1 MPHKKAMRSFY
12 PSVEDLLMLEAFR
25 GSVVVAGKKG
35 LRRRVTGVNLSDT
48 PNYYNWLSANEI
60 IASTCYSIR
69 NSEEAIR
76 SFVPTVYGKKLAGI
90 FLKPKEYLGKMPEIM
105 IEQAEQLGIPLI
117 ELPDSVRLSSIVK
130 AVFDEITKRE
140 NMVLRQSLSVN
151 RMLIHTILGGA
162 DLQSLAAMLSEQVG
176 TSIMI
181 LDTVNNRRAM
191 HISPEDRKVFA
202 PLEMEDAVLKLTN
215 EAKEYPMISDGVSF
229 GIIYIYCGKK
239 RISKMD
245 EQLLSQSMS
254 AIPLE
259 ISSRLSLNEMHKRD
273 FSTYVFHLF
282 SDPIVDMKWEESR
295 AESFGIKP
303 DDAHTVLR
311 MRISNG
317 SAAGKSGF
325 HKAQMLGAVSYA
337 LNKLNLSMHMLE
349 TDGEVIFIVDVPADQ
364 ANSKKLSERIKKSI
378 ADICERYPQTKVTSG
393 LGSIHT
399 GLTSLINSNR
409 QADLC
414 VKIAERTGKD
424 ILYFEELGFLRMIYS
439 ENPEY
444 EIYDFT
450 SEILR
455 DLIDSNR
462 ERNTELLS
470 TLDSYLRNSG
480 NVRQVSKEM
489 FAHYNTVSY
498 RLKKIEEITG
508 RDLNDPDD
516 RFLLELAT
524 RLLSFSSSFKPCP

>member
-1 MPHKKAMRSFY
+1 
-12 PSVEDLLMLEAFR
+12 
-25 GSVVVAGKKG
+25 
-35 LRRRVTGVNLSDT
+35 
-48 PNYYNWLSANEI
+48 
-60 IASTCYSIR
+60 
-69 NSEEAIR
+69 
-76 SFVPTVYGKKLAGI
+76 
-90 FLKPKEYLGKMPEIM
+90 
-105 IEQAEQLGIPLI
+105 
-117 ELPDSVRLSSIVK
+117 
-130 AVFDEITKRE
+130 
-140 NMVLRQSLSVN
+140 
-151 RMLIHTILGGA
+151 
-162 DLQSLAAMLSEQVG
+162 
-176 TSIMI
+176 
-181 LDTVNNRRAM
+181 
-191 HISPEDRKVFA
+191 
-202 PLEMEDAVLKLTN
+202 
-215 EAKEYPMISDGVSF
+215 
-229 GIIYIYCGKK
+229 
-239 RISKMD
+239 
-245 EQLLSQSMS
+245 MS

-295 AESFGIKP
+295 AESFGIRP
-303 DDAHTVLR
+303 EDAHTVLR
-311 MRISNG
+311 MQISNAA
-317 SAAGKSGF
+317 AAGKGGF
-325 HKAQMLGAVSYA
+325 HKAQLLSAISYA
-337 LNKLNLSMHMLE
+337 MNKLNLSCHMLE
-349 TDGEVIFIVDVPADQ
+349 TEGEVIFIVDVPADQ

-378 ADICERYPQTKVTSG
+378 SDICARYPQIRVTSG
-393 LGSIHT
+393 LGSIQT

-414 VKIAERTGKD
+414 VKIADRTGKD

-455 DLIDSNR
+455 DLIDPNR
-462 ERNTELLS
+462 ERNAELLS

-524 RLLSFSSSFKPCP
+524 RLLSFSSLIRPGS

>member
-1 MPHKKAMRSFY
+1 M
-12 PSVEDLLMLEAFR
+12 
-25 GSVVVAGKKG
+25 
-35 LRRRVTGVNLSDT
+35 
-48 PNYYNWLSANEI
+48 
-60 IASTCYSIR
+60 
-69 NSEEAIR
+69 
-76 SFVPTVYGKKLAGI
+76 
-90 FLKPKEYLGKMPEIM
+90 
-105 IEQAEQLGIPLI
+105 
-117 ELPDSVRLSSIVK
+117 
-130 AVFDEITKRE
+130 
-140 NMVLRQSLSVN
+140 
-151 RMLIHTILGGA
+151 
-162 DLQSLAAMLSEQVG
+162 
-176 TSIMI
+176 
-181 LDTVNNRRAM
+181 
-191 HISPEDRKVFA
+191 
-202 PLEMEDAVLKLTN
+202 
-215 EAKEYPMISDGVSF
+215 
-229 GIIYIYCGKK
+229 
-239 RISKMD
+239 
-245 EQLLSQSMS
+245 
-254 AIPLE
+254 
-259 ISSRLSLNEMHKRD
+259 
-273 FSTYVFHLF
+273 
-282 SDPIVDMKWEESR
+282 
-295 AESFGIKP
+295 
-303 DDAHTVLR
+303 
-311 MRISNG
+311 
-317 SAAGKSGF
+317 
-325 HKAQMLGAVSYA
+325 
-337 LNKLNLSMHMLE
+337 
-349 TDGEVIFIVDVPADQ
+349 DVPADQ